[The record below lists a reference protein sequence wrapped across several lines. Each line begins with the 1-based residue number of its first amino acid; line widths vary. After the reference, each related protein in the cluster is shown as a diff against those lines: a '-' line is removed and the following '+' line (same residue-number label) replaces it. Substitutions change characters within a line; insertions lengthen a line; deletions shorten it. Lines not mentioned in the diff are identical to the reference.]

1 MINVMMFRSTLPG
14 GSATPVHVHDH
25 EDEVFLLL
33 QGSGVFWAGERR
45 YELTDGGIAFLPRQV
60 PHAYLLT
67 SETVKMI
74 GLSVPAGLED
84 FFRAA
89 GWDRSQPKPEG
100 WVLTPEIMARAAAA
114 TGQTHPRPAPVGRRR
129 RDPGRLSRRPGSRRG
144 TSGAAPAPRRAV
156 TSPESGRPRMS
167 RRGRR
172 LRPASEEP
180 DPGSRP

>member
-1 MINVMMFRSTLPG
+1 MRKETWMSIPYVAQAAGHQQLEWLRGGVMNILLDGAKTDDQVMMFRSTLPG
-14 GSATPVHVHDH
+14 GSATPVHVHDR

-33 QGSGVFWAGERR
+33 EGSGVFWAGEQR

-74 GLSVPAGLED
+74 GLSVPAGLEH

-114 TGQTHPRPAPVGRRR
+114 TGQNILGPPLSAGDAVIPAAYLGGR
-129 RDPGRLSRRPGSRRG
+129 DH
-144 TSGAAPAPRRAV
+144 RA
-156 TSPESGRPRMS
+156 R
-167 RRGRR
+167 
-172 LRPASEEP
+172 
-180 DPGSRP
+180 